1 VTGATLETALAGGP
15 LPDLSAVPLDVLE
28 AELRALCRQHG
39 AGAAPLLRRLA
50 DGAADKGV
58 AADKSVRK
66 SARRALYRL
75 TQAGMA
81 PAATE
86 PGPRTGPLI
95 RREPERATAA
105 WLSGID
111 GSGSRA
117 GWIVFEGGVGGGLRL
132 CSLILN
138 DEAGI
143 LETAGGPVTR
153 KRLETEQRALRESQ
167 KLPWVASAPER
178 AQALVAEALA
188 LHAAARTAPPPEFA
202 RWRALFPPR
211 PTPDPLLADA
221 APGATADPA
230 LLEQGA
236 ALLELPELG
245 GWFVDPAALRE
256 DAVAL
261 LEARD
266 SRLVVSEQIK
276 AEREAAIV
284 DAAVAKTF
292 TPEARRRWARRLGE
306 MALVFDATDR
316 QQPAASARAAAAAL
330 ADGERRAEAIPFA
343 RALVGRGLEVAG
355 EVTLGRA
362 RLEDVSRAPA
372 RRRA

>member
-1 VTGATLETALAGGP
+1 MTRPALEAALAGGP
-15 LPDLSAVPLDVLE
+15 LPDLTAVSADLLE
-28 AELRALCRQHG
+28 AELRELGRQHG
-39 AGAAPLLRRLA
+39 AAAAPLLQRIA
-50 DGAADKGV
+50 DGAADK
-58 AADKSVRK
+58 AVRK

-75 TQAGMA
+75 AQAGVMLPA
-81 PAATE
+81 PAASQ
-86 PGPRTGPLI
+86 PRPRAGPLI

-117 GWIVFEGGVGGGLRL
+117 GWIVFEGGLGGGLRL

-143 LETAGGPVTR
+143 LEAAGGPVTR

-167 KLPWVASAPER
+167 KLPWVATAPER

-211 PTPDPLLADA
+211 PAPDPLLAGA
-221 APGATADPA
+221 APPGAADPVA
-230 LLEQGA
+230 LEHGA
-236 ALLELPELG
+236 SLLELPELG

-284 DAAVAKTF
+284 DAAIAKVF
-292 TPEARRRWARRLGE
+292 TGEARRRWARRLGE
-306 MALVFDATDR
+306 MALVFDATTR
-316 QQPAASARAAAAAL
+316 QQPAAWARATAAAL
-330 ADGERRAEAIPFA
+330 ADGERRAETIPFA
-343 RALVGRGLEVAG
+343 RALAVRGLEVAG

-362 RLEDVSRAPA
+362 RLEDVSRVPAP
-372 RRRA
+372 RRRS

>member
-1 VTGATLETALAGGP
+1 VTRPALEAALAGGP
-15 LPDLSAVPLDVLE
+15 LPDLTAVPADVLV
-28 AELRALCRQHG
+28 AELRELGRQHG
-39 AGAAPLLRRLA
+39 AGAAPLLQRLA
-50 DGAADKGV
+50 DGAPDKG
-58 AADKSVRK
+58 VRK

-75 TQAGMA
+75 AQAGVA
-81 PAATE
+81 SAAT
-86 PGPRTGPLI
+86 GPRPPTGPLI
-95 RREPERATAA
+95 RRQPERATAA

-117 GWIVFEGGVGGGLRL
+117 AWIVFEGGLGGGLRL

-143 LETAGGPVTR
+143 LEAAGGPVTR

-167 KLPWVASAPER
+167 KLPWVATAPER

-211 PTPDPLLADA
+211 PVPDPLVADA
-221 APGATADPA
+221 APPATVDPEQLA
-230 LLEQGA
+230 QGA
-236 ALLELPELG
+236 SLLELPELG
-245 GWFVDPAALRE
+245 GWFVDPGALRE

-276 AEREAAIV
+276 AEREAAIA
-284 DAAVAKTF
+284 DAAIAKVF
-292 TPEARRRWARRLGE
+292 TGEARGRWARRLGE

-316 QQPAASARAAAAAL
+316 QQPAAGARAAAAAL
-330 ADGERRAEAIPFA
+330 ADEARRAETIPFA
-343 RALVGRGLEVAG
+343 RALAQRGLEVAG

-372 RRRA
+372 PRRHA

>member
-1 VTGATLETALAGGP
+1 MTRPVLEAALAGGP
-15 LPDLSAVPLDVLE
+15 LPDLTAVSTEVLE
-28 AELRALCRQHG
+28 AELRELARQHG
-39 AGAAPLLRRLA
+39 AAAAPLLQRLA
-50 DGAADKGV
+50 DGAAV
-58 AADKSVRK
+58 KSVRK

-75 TQAGMA
+75 QQAGV
-81 PAATE
+81 AAE
-86 PGPRTGPLI
+86 PRTRTGPLI

-117 GWIVFEGGVGGGLRL
+117 GWIVFEGGLGGGLRL

-143 LETAGGPVTR
+143 LEAAGGPVTR

-167 KLPWVASAPER
+167 KLPWLATAPER

-211 PTPDPLLADA
+211 PAPDPLLADA
-221 APGATADPA
+221 APPAASDPA
-230 LLEQGA
+230 PLEHGGL
-236 ALLELPELG
+236 LLELPELG
-245 GWFVDPAALRE
+245 GWFADPAALRE

-261 LEARD
+261 LAARD

-284 DAAVAKTF
+284 DAAIAKVF
-292 TPEARRRWARRLGE
+292 TGEARRRWARRLGE
-306 MALVFDATDR
+306 MALVFDATD
-316 QQPAASARAAAAAL
+316 QPPSAAAARATAAAL

-343 RALVGRGLEVAG
+343 RALVMRGLEVAG

-372 RRRA
+372 PRRRP

>member
-1 VTGATLETALAGGP
+1 MTQPALEAALAGGP
-15 LPDLSAVPLDVLE
+15 LPDLTAVSTEVLE
-28 AELRALCRQHG
+28 AELRELGRQHG
-39 AGAAPLLRRLA
+39 AAAVPLLQRLA

-58 AADKSVRK
+58 PADKSVRK

-75 TQAGMA
+75 HQTGVS
-81 PAATE
+81 PE

-117 GWIVFEGGVGGGLRL
+117 GWIVFEGGLGGGLRL

-153 KRLETEQRALRESQ
+153 KRLESEQRALRESQ
-167 KLPWVASAPER
+167 KLPWVASAPAR

-188 LHAAARTAPPPEFA
+188 LHGAARTAPPPEFA

-221 APGATADPA
+221 APGATADPVQ
-230 LLEQGA
+230 LEQGA

-276 AEREAAIV
+276 AERETAIV
-284 DAAVAKTF
+284 DAAVANTF

-306 MALVFDATDR
+306 MALVFEATDR
-316 QQPAASARAAAAAL
+316 QQPAACARAAAAAL
-330 ADGERRAEAIPFA
+330 ADSERRAESIPFA

-372 RRRA
+372 RRRRA

>member
-1 VTGATLETALAGGP
+1 VTRPALEAALAGGP
-15 LPDLSAVPLDVLE
+15 LPDLATVPAEILE
-28 AELRALCRQHG
+28 AELRELGRQHG
-39 AGAAPLLRRLA
+39 ATAVPLLQRLA
-50 DGAADKGV
+50 DGAP
-58 AADKSVRK
+58 DKSVRK

-75 TQAGMA
+75 TQAGVTPPATA
-81 PAATE
+81 PRVRS
-86 PGPRTGPLI
+86 GPFI
-95 RREPERATAA
+95 RREPERAISA

-117 GWIVFEGGVGGGLRL
+117 GWIVFEGGLGGGLRL

-143 LETAGGPVTR
+143 LEAAGGPVTR
-153 KRLETEQRALRESQ
+153 KRLETEQRTLRESQ
-167 KLPWVASAPER
+167 KLPWLATSPER

-188 LHAAARTAPPPEFA
+188 LHAAARTVPPPEFA

-211 PTPDPLLADA
+211 PVPDPLLADA
-221 APGATADPA
+221 APPATADPA

-236 ALLELPELG
+236 SLLELSELG

-284 DAAVAKTF
+284 DAAMAKVF
-292 TPEARRRWARRLGE
+292 TGGARRRWARRLGE
-306 MALVFDATDR
+306 MALVFDATDLHE
-316 QQPAASARAAAAAL
+316 PAARARAAAAAL

-343 RALVGRGLEVAG
+343 RALALRGLEMAG

-372 RRRA
+372 PRRRA